1 MKLGRMK
8 CLDIRVVILCTR
20 DTSKIK
26 NIDKKKLIVTLE
38 LLDNV
43 SIKYPETANYIEGN
57 IKKGY

>member
-1 MKLGRMK
+1 MK
-8 CLDIRVVILCTR
+8 CLDICVVILCTR